1 MNNISRILQHR
12 FTLLSFL
19 LISNTLLLFI
29 SFLYV
34 TDNNIA
40 IAQQQQQ
47 QQQPQQRLQQT
58 SQGAPLALIPGI
70 TGNILSAVSFLIG
83 TSSFILGQRIQ
94 SASKNASSTS
104 NSTTTTKETQSTS
117 PSPSAINK
125 YFDFLI
131 LALVIPSIII
141 NVYGILM
148 VGSHLYPEDMPYLL
162 LLFILFIPMGV
173 ILFLLKKLR
182 G

>member
-1 MNNISRILQHR
+1 MNKIKRKLQHR

-40 IAQQQQQ
+40 IAQQQQ
-47 QQQPQQRLQQT
+47 PQQQQT

-162 LLFILFIPMGV
+162 LLFILFIPMGA

>member
-40 IAQQQQQ
+40 IAQQQQ
-47 QQQPQQRLQQT
+47 PQQQQT

-117 PSPSAINK
+117 PSPSATNK

-162 LLFILFIPMGV
+162 LLFILFIPMGA

>member
-1 MNNISRILQHR
+1 M
-12 FTLLSFL
+12 LSFL

-40 IAQQQQQ
+40 IAQQQQ
-47 QQQPQQRLQQT
+47 PQQQQT

-94 SASKNASSTS
+94 SASKNASSSTS